1 MMTPEAA
8 WDVILKHARPLNR
21 ISLPLTQAA
30 GCWLAETIRAD
41 RDLPPADRSAMDGY
55 AVRAADLGRQP
66 CVLRLIGEVAAG
78 SPARPRIR
86 PGTCARI
93 FTGANVPPGADTV
106 VIVEQ
111 TTETAG
117 RVTIRSSTEAGA
129 NILRRGEDTRRGEAL
144 LEAGTRL
151 GSTEIGVCAAVGKA
165 VVRTRRAPGVALI
178 CTGTEL
184 RAITDRV
191 GPHELR
197 NSNGPALGA
206 ALAAWGFAASEL
218 PPVADRM
225 AALRGVLRR
234 ALRRFDVTLFTGGM
248 SAGKYDFVRDA
259 LEAEGATIRF
269 HGLLMKPAKPTL
281 YATFGE
287 NRHIFGLPGNPLSA
301 MTACHEFV
309 LPALRRLA
317 GAPSP
322 QCRAALW
329 LPLAAPLRSKPGRL
343 RCLLA
348 RVDWRAT
355 GPRVEVIESRSSSDL
370 VAAGCADGV
379 ALLPAGVK
387 SFAAGD
393 LVAFRPWRPLP

>member
-1 MMTPEAA
+1 MITPEAA
-8 WDVILKHARPLNR
+8 WELILKHARPLER
-21 ISLPLTQAA
+21 ISLPLEKAL
-30 GCWLAETIRAD
+30 GCWLVETVRAD

-55 AVRAADLGRQP
+55 AVRALDLRRKP
-66 CVLRLIGEVAAG
+66 CILRVIGEVAAG
-78 SPARPRIR
+78 SPLRPKIR

-111 TTETAG
+111 TTEAG
-117 RVTIRSSTEAGA
+117 GQVTIRSSGNAGA
-129 NILRRGEDTRRGEAL
+129 NILRRGEDTRRGDPL
-144 LEAGTRL
+144 LKKSVRL

-165 VVRTRRAPGVALI
+165 TVKTHRAPSVALI

-184 RAITDRV
+184 RAVTDRV

-218 PPVADRM
+218 TPVADRI
-225 AALRGVLRR
+225 AALRGILRR
-234 ALRRFDVTLFTGGM
+234 ALRGYDVTLFTGGM
-248 SAGKYDFVRDA
+248 SVGKYDFVRAA

-281 YATFGE
+281 YATFGA

-317 GAPSP
+317 GAPPP

-329 LPLAAPLRSKPGRL
+329 LPLAAPLRSKSGRL

-348 RVDWRAT
+348 RVDWCDT

-370 VAAGCADGV
+370 VAAGRADGV
-379 ALLPAGVK
+379 ALLPAGEK

>member
-8 WDVILKHARPLNR
+8 WELILKHARPLDR
-21 ISLPLTQAA
+21 ISLPLEKAL
-30 GCWLAETIRAD
+30 GCWLAETVRAD

-55 AVRAADLGRQP
+55 AVRAADLRCQP
-66 CVLRLIGEVAAG
+66 CVLRVVGEVAAG

-86 PGTCARI
+86 SGTCARI

-106 VIVEQ
+106 VMVEQ
-111 TTETAG
+111 TTEAAG
-117 RVTIRSSTEAGA
+117 RVTIRSSAETGA
-129 NILRRGEDTRRGEAL
+129 NILRRGEDTRRGDAL
-144 LEAGTRL
+144 LEAGRRL
-151 GSTEIGVCAAVGKA
+151 GTTEIGVCAAVGKPT
-165 VVRTRRAPGVALI
+165 VRTRRAPSVALI

-184 RAITDRV
+184 RAVTDRV

-218 PPVADRM
+218 KPVADRM

-248 SAGKYDFVRDA
+248 SVGKYDFVRAA
-259 LEAEGATIRF
+259 LEAEGANIRF

-281 YATFGE
+281 YATFGA
-287 NRHIFGLPGNPLSA
+287 NKHIFGLPGNPLSA

-309 LPALRRLA
+309 LPALRRLS
-317 GAPSP
+317 GAPAAQS
-322 QCRAALW
+322 RVALW
-329 LPLAAPLRSKPGRL
+329 LPLAAPVRSKPGRL

-355 GPRVEVIESRSSSDL
+355 GPRVQMIESRSSSDL
-370 VAAGCADGV
+370 VAGGRADGV

-387 SFAAGD
+387 DFAEGD
-393 LVAFRPWRPLP
+393 LVAFRPWKPLP